1 MSFLPTSRSGKKGS
15 LPVSTKTKL
24 GDAADAV
31 AAGGGFIRR
40 RLSTSSLKNNTSTE
54 TTNNKWS
61 SFIPRSKS
69 LSFSSIGDS
78 IRNWW
83 TWSWAWILSRK
94 PIFATDLEMNEQ
106 ETKLL
111 TSRDKG
117 SWKHVICRMRS
128 EIRRRITNSDHYYT
142 PLPQT
147 MAYTK

>member
-1 MSFLPTSRSGKKGS
+1 MSFLPTSRSGKGS
-15 LPVSTKTKL
+15 LPLSTKTK
-24 GDAADAV
+24 GE
-31 AAGGGFIRR
+31 GFIRR
-40 RLSTSSLKNNTSTE
+40 RLSTSSLNNNNTSAE
-54 TTNNKWS
+54 TNNKWS
-61 SFIPRSKS
+61 FVPRSKS
-69 LSFSSIGDS
+69 LSFSSMGDS

-128 EIRRRITNSDHYYT
+128 EIRRRITNSDYYA